1 MSDADTW
8 RRFALEV
15 FNEGKV
21 DLIDEI
27 VSADYVDRD
36 EPLPGIPPNR
46 DGFKMLVP
54 VFRTAFPDLH
64 CEIIRQ
70 LQDGDV
76 HVGHMTVEGTM
87 QGDFAGMP
95 ATGKHAKWEEIH
107 IGRFKN
113 GKLVEHWSVQD
124 QLGMMQ
130 QLGLAPAPGA

>member
-8 RRFALEV
+8 RRFPLEV
-15 FNEGKV
+15 INKGKV
-21 DLIDEI
+21 DLIDEL

-36 EPLPGIPPNR
+36 EPLPGFPPTR
-46 DGFKMLVP
+46 DGFKMFVP
-54 VFRTAFPDLH
+54 AFRTAFPDLRY
-64 CEIIRQ
+64 EIVRQ

-76 HVGHMTVEGTM
+76 HVGHVTVEGTM

-95 ATGKHAKWEEIH
+95 ATGKHAKWQEIH